1 MPLLDVRS
9 ACPYMIRNPPAYDD
23 DNDETSRGFDPAPRY
38 ALKTGRSIQKETK
51 IRGVAVTSIQFLLLL
66 LVLKSRTTVT
76 IVGDTSPVAGMLRR
90 LWDAVI
96 FL

>member
-9 ACPYMIRNPPAYDD
+9 ACPYTVCN
-23 DNDETSRGFDPAPRY
+23 PRY
-38 ALKTGRSIQKETK
+38 DEVLILHHVMPCKREEVSRK
-51 IRGVAVTSIQFLLLL
+51 IEKKGVAVTSIQLLLLL